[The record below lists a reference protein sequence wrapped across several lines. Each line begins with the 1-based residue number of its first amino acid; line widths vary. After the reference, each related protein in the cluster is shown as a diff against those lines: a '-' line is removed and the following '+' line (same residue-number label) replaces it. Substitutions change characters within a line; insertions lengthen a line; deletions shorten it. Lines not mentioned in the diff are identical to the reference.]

1 MIFDLIKSYGFYNL
15 NDVTLEGYRKIIK
28 FEDVLKH
35 YLDNYYEE
43 KEVFKIEKYSTFIF
57 KACLK
62 YLKDLSFV

>member
-28 FEDVLKH
+28 FEDALKH